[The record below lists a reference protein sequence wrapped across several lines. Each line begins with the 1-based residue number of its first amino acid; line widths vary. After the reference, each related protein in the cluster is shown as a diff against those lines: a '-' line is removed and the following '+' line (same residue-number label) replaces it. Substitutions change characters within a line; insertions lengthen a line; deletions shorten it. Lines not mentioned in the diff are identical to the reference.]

1 MAGKR
6 GTRGSYACIVPEGGR
21 RSGCGKGNKVAELET
36 LFKKIGKE
44 QVRQAKVLKKQEVAI
59 EKQAKAVE
67 GMKADRSALERE
79 YEDRVRRSKAA
90 AAARAESMKAKSAP
104 ARKKKARK

>member
-36 LFKKIGKE
+36 LLKKID
-44 QVRQAKVLKKQEVAI
+44 RTQAKQAKAL
-59 EKQAKAVE
+59 EKQAKAIE
-67 GMKADRSALERE
+67 AMQADRSVLENE
-79 YEDRVRRSKAA
+79 FEDRVRRSKAA
-90 AAARAESMKAKSAP
+90 TA
-104 ARKKKARK
+104 ARKKKGGK

>member
-36 LFKKIGKE
+36 LLKKID
-44 QVRQAKVLKKQEVAI
+44 RTQAKQAKAL
-59 EKQAKAVE
+59 EKQAKAIE
-67 GMKADRSALERE
+67 AMQADRSVLENE
-79 YEDRVRRSKAA
+79 FEDRVRRSKAA
-90 AAARAESMKAKSAP
+90 TAARKAA
-104 ARKKKARK
+104 ARKKKGGK

>member
-1 MAGKR
+1 MGGKR

-36 LFKKIGKE
+36 LLKKLDRTQAK
-44 QVRQAKVLKKQEVAI
+44 QAKVL
-59 EKQAKAVE
+59 EKQAKAIE

-90 AAARAESMKAKSAP
+90 AAARAESMKPKSAP
-104 ARKKKARK
+104 VRKKKAKK

>member
-36 LFKKIGKE
+36 LLKKIDKT
-44 QVRQAKVLKKQEVAI
+44 QTKQAKAI

-67 GMKADRSALERE
+67 SMRADRSALERE

>member
-36 LFKKIGKE
+36 LLKKIGKT
-44 QVRQAKVLKKQEVAI
+44 QVKQAKVL
-59 EKQAKAVE
+59 EKQARAIENLTSDRAVLEKAF
-67 GMKADRSALERE
+67 
-79 YEDRVRRSKAA
+79 EDRVKRSKAA
-90 AAARAESMKAKSAP
+90 AAAR
-104 ARKKKARK
+104 KKARK